1 MNVEDVTPNQAP
13 PQAQPSRKAPKVVT
27 REFADVDAVSLAN
40 FGRKVYRFLACT
52 ETMLPKNGTELYP
65 HFHTYMTNYQDDP
78 YYADALKRV
87 GDKGVYLR
95 KRLLSYVISLSFL

>member
-1 MNVEDVTPNQAP
+1 MVVEDVTPEQAP
-13 PQAQPSRKAPKVVT
+13 SQARSSRKVPKVVMG
-27 REFADVDAVSLAN
+27 EFADVDAVSLAQ

-52 ETMLPKNGTELYP
+52 ENMLPANGTVLYP
-65 HFHTYMTNYQDDP
+65 HFHSYMTDHQDDP

-95 KRLLSYVISLSFL
+95 KRLLCYVISLSFL